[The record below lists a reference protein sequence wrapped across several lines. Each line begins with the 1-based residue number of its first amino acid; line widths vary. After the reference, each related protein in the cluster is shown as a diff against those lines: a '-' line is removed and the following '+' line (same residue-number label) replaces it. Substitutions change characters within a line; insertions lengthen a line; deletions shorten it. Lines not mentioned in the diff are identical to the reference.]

1 MMRVPYLFIVRLHY
15 ENRVPPIPFIAPGS
29 PMVRVPYSIGIAPET
44 GKIIGEQREAR
55 RKL

>member
-1 MMRVPYLFIVRLHY
+1 MISVPYLFVVHLHY

-29 PMVRVPYSIGIAPET
+29 PMVRLPYSIGIAPET

-55 RKL
+55 RKH